1 MEGPR
6 AAREGA
12 RRFSVADVVSLYLEI
27 KPRSRPVVSL
37 FWIRCWPESFVRR
50 AHMYLAEVRQN
61 TIAYHA
67 QSIAA

>member
-12 RRFSVADVVSLYLEI
+12 RRFSVLDVVSSCPEI

-37 FWIRCWPESFVRR
+37 F
-50 AHMYLAEVRQN
+50 
-61 TIAYHA
+61 
-67 QSIAA
+67 

>member
-37 FWIRCWPESFVRR
+37 F
-50 AHMYLAEVRQN
+50 
-61 TIAYHA
+61 
-67 QSIAA
+67 